1 MILIWDIN
9 HHCGEDSMD
18 EDDSMIDSDDGWAG
32 TCEGG
37 YGKLR
42 KRNADGGEGMIGH
55 LSVGV
60 LSLKNPLYES
70 R

>member
-1 MILIWDIN
+1 MLILIWDIN

-37 YGKLR
+37 DGESR
-42 KRNADGGEGMIGH
+42 KRNADGG
-55 LSVGV
+55 
-60 LSLKNPLYES
+60 
-70 R
+70 